1 MPRMGAFSGN
11 RVVAPQRAVLMAP
24 AVERRGAVQVVAA
37 EQQKK
42 KRTDS
47 AVKRAQLAE
56 ERHMRNKSRK
66 SAIAT
71 YTKKVKLCISSHI
84 GNLDCSGGG
93 CGCGKCC
100 GGVVRS
106 IPLL

>member
-1 MPRMGAFSGN
+1 MASMLSSMPRMGVFSGS
-11 RVVAPQRAVLMAP
+11 RVMAPQRAVLMAP
-24 AVERRGAVQVVAA
+24 AVPRRGAVQVVAA

-56 ERHMRNKSRK
+56 DRRMRNRSRK

-71 YTKKVKLCISSHI
+71 YMKKV
-84 GNLDCSGGG
+84 
-93 CGCGKCC
+93 CGKGMLIGCIC
-100 GGVVRS
+100 VR
-106 IPLL
+106 

>member
-1 MPRMGAFSGN
+1 MAAMCSSLPRMWVFSGS
-11 RVVAPQRAVLMAP
+11 RVMGPQRSVLLSP
-24 AVERRGAVQVVAA
+24 VVSRRGAVQVVAA
-37 EQQKK
+37 EQNK

-71 YTKKVKLCISSHI
+71 YMKKVWRGQWSHI
-84 GNLDCSGGG
+84 ECKWVWDTSGKHGG
-93 CGCGKCC
+93 F
-100 GGVVRS
+100 VS
-106 IPLL
+106 LW